1 VLGNVNGVMTVGGE
15 QEAVGVQLSNGNG
28 DRGVQSG
35 DTGVMI
41 IRS

>member
-1 VLGNVNGVMTVGGE
+1 MSDVNGVMAVGGE
-15 QEAVGVQLSNGNG
+15 QGAVGVQLSNGNG